1 MKCAA
6 DRSHDDRRGIN
17 PLHLLWNYSSVY
29 CIMSRMID
37 QPITTCSARASVPPG
52 RKPPA
57 DIVGSVHRF
66 GPRGVPYEVIAV
78 LSPDELRIRVITT
91 GEETTYA
98 LADFLADPED

>member
-1 MKCAA
+1 
-6 DRSHDDRRGIN
+6 
-17 PLHLLWNYSSVY
+17 
-29 CIMSRMID
+29 MID
-37 QPITTCSARASVPPG
+37 HPITASPQHPSGPPG
-52 RKPPA
+52 GRLPA

-78 LSPDELRIRVITT
+78 LSPTELRIRVITT